1 MPLACRLGSVTRGV
15 VQGAQA
21 GHGAWQEF
29 TPQDQRGY
37 STHPVTQ
44 LYFPQPWV
52 KAVSLVVRPYN
63 ASCQAGLWRGLE
75 IGKQYPS
82 MVAFNMRT

>member
-37 STHPVTQ
+37 STHPDTQ

-52 KAVSLVVRPYN
+52 KAVSLVVSQALQCKLPGWALERP
-63 ASCQAGLWRGLE
+63 RDRKT
-75 IGKQYPS
+75 IP
-82 MVAFNMRT
+82 